1 MADCRPTTKRKT
13 RRKTAPAKPEDSAVA
28 KKPAYLRRKMAVSQP
43 QDPEEQEA
51 DKVAKEV
58 ARSAPSETPKE
69 GEGPTESREM
79 IASKPVSSARRLL
92 RRVNRAA
99 AAASEPPPEEVS
111 RAKTARSVETEDQEP
126 KGPVQKLRRKEGKE
140 DPDITRIRRKSAPE
154 EQDEGAVSTAKR
166 KKSMSDDEAAT
177 EAMTVRRERGGTD
190 AAEQTEKDG
199 EPDAGIEK
207 RIEQARGRGAPL
219 PETVLQDMQAQLG
232 QDLSQVRIHTD
243 DEASA
248 LCKELSARA
257 FTVGND
263 IFFDAGEYAP
273 ESDAGRELLAHELTH
288 VVQQDG
294 GQTRRKI
301 AREPTGGGGST
312 DSPTTS
318 GPVSVTSGEYQGA
331 TIDKSAKTLQLPTLN
346 LPALKERN
354 SGLFPTP
361 LEVSQDPRPNTTQTD
376 QFRAHVNAH
385 ARNALDSLKTTARAA
400 GASVMS
406 PDGSS
411 GEVFFFTLTANPQF
425 LLFGTPEQLLP
436 RFEIP
441 FWDKQAQPT
450 TFQVDHI
457 REMQLKGSDAP
468 PNYELLEA
476 NANMGAGR
484 AIAQE
489 IRNKI
494 KGGLGALKTEH
505 PAAGVPDAG
514 RWSAVK
520 KNYQVSFSA
529 LTWNL
534 ASDGGAGAGRFWSVG
549 DVTGG
554 LHASMLRPMTSAE
567 RMSAGSDGSAAIYA
581 SPSGGER
588 LPTVRGPNPAWLPR
602 VDVVS
607 WTPNDDAASPTY
619 GTLVINA
626 YKGGGS
632 KAVSAG
638 PDYPSQTWTV
648 QRIPGMSAGY
658 VSPASYS
665 ASIRNSLRLPGM
677 SPIELGDITLSST
690 GLHADGRVAPTI
702 PLLRD
707 ADIRIRLDGA
717 EAVIYKTF
725 SMEEFALPRPFR
737 MDSCDITVTFSNN
750 RGLGVTG
757 RAEFGVERLGDGY
770 VEASGA
776 MSGEFAVEGK
786 FRFDSKLFDE
796 SEIGIWY
803 RNERLG
809 ARGTVRITDPKKIK
823 GIRSASI
830 TAEYNDGSFSANGD
844 VQPDIPGVQR
854 AALTA
859 AYTEEAGLTIG
870 GELQLAPN
878 KAIRSGSVQVTLNK
892 QGEDWK
898 VSATGTAQPNIPG
911 IDSQLTATYDD
922 GAFTVGFSGAYRKGK
937 LAGTVTVGATNRAI
951 GADGT
956 PSGDPTEGRALTV
969 YGSGSATL
977 QIAPW
982 LQGTAGLKLDA
993 NGEITISGEIG
1004 LPNSVEIFPRKEIEK
1019 RLLNVAVQIPI
1030 IPGIVA
1036 EIGGGLSAKAG
1047 VGPGLLEQL
1056 KIGVTYNP
1064 SREDQTRVT
1073 GDAHLRV
1080 PADAG
1085 LTLGV
1090 RAGIGLGITG
1100 ASATGGLEVT
1110 GTLGLQGA
1118 AEATV
1123 HVEWTPQQGLN
1134 LEARL
1139 AVSAQPV
1146 FTFGVGGYVS
1156 VRVLGFSVYDQTWSL
1171 ASFSFGSDYRFGVAL
1186 PVRYQEGQPFDISTD
1201 DIEFT
1206 VPDISPREILSGLI
1220 DRIK

>member
-301 AREPTGGGGST
+301 ARQVSSEAVTNFDVTEPLEIPPIKARHGGRYQAMAAARRLVRQRGRPSENRHTAQIREWKANVQPDLSRIPAEQRPTESTGFRLILNTGGGERTVGANSRREFQELISIPTWNST
-312 DSPTTS
+312 
-318 GPVSVTSGEYQGA
+318 
-331 TIDKSAKTLQLPTLN
+331 
-346 LPALKERN
+346 
-354 SGLFPTP
+354 
-361 LEVSQDPRPNTTQTD
+361 
-376 QFRAHVNAH
+376 
-385 ARNALDSLKTTARAA
+385 
-400 GASVMS
+400 GASVS
-406 PDGSS
+406 Y
-411 GEVFFFTLTANPQF
+411 
-425 LLFGTPEQLLP
+425 
-436 RFEIP
+436 
-441 FWDKQAQPT
+441 
-450 TFQVDHI
+450 QVDHI
-457 REMQLKGSDAP
+457 VEFQLGGTDTID
-468 PNYELLEA
+468 NMELLDASHNGSVGSSFRYEIVDAVRRTIEKLQPADPKLTGLSNSPSSRPTPTEVLDKCTTVFA
-476 NANMGAGR
+476 NVASTGGHERRRSEGTSTFWSRESITALEHVLPVLDASPTEKKGT
-484 AIAQE
+484 AALLSLLSPT
-489 IRNKI
+489 
-494 KGGLGALKTEH
+494 GGLSIAKLPHGETATGFPVMGSHKKALSGFEMDNVVLN
-505 PAAGVPDAG
+505 AGYNSASNGNSVGNVFVKLDLGPTIRVVPDAG
-514 RWSAVK
+514 L
-520 KNYQVSFSA
+520 FGIA
-529 LTWNL
+529 LIKDET
-534 ASDGGAGAGRFWSVG
+534 
-549 DVTGG
+549 
-554 LHASMLRPMTSAE
+554 
-567 RMSAGSDGSAAIYA
+567 
-581 SPSGGER
+581 
-588 LPTVRGPNPAWLPR
+588 
-602 VDVVS
+602 
-607 WTPNDDAASPTY
+607 
-619 GTLVINA
+619 
-626 YKGGGS
+626 
-632 KAVSAG
+632 
-638 PDYPSQTWTV
+638 
-648 QRIPGMSAGY
+648 
-658 VSPASYS
+658 
-665 ASIRNSLRLPGM
+665 
-677 SPIELGDITLSST
+677 
-690 GLHADGRVAPTI
+690 
-702 PLLRD
+702 
-707 ADIRIRLDGA
+707 
-717 EAVIYKTF
+717 
-725 SMEEFALPRPFR
+725 
-737 MDSCDITVTFSNN
+737 
-750 RGLGVTG
+750 
-757 RAEFGVERLGDGY
+757 
-770 VEASGA
+770 
-776 MSGEFAVEGK
+776 EFAVRLSANALENLPPEVQLTGASPVTLSNYQLGRGLSASAILRPTHPLLVGLELPGRVENGRLGLYYTMDATALAQKLPIPGVQITDAAITLGFDGENLSASGGAEFTVRNFGNGRLQAAIDSSGTFAIEGT
-786 FRFDSKLFDE
+786 FEADSKLFDE
-796 SEIGIWY
+796 NQLALWFRSDTGFGG
-803 RNERLG
+803 RGRL
-809 ARGTVRITDPKKIK
+809 AITDPKKIK

-859 AYTEEAGLTIG
+859 AYNQETGLTIG